1 MRRKNAFFT
10 ILVVATLSL
19 GACSKQEFVLQSMD
33 GSKIEDDMSDFF
45 VSGIGQK
52 DKIDVASI
60 CGGPEKVMRV
70 ETELTFMNGL
80 LGVLSGGLYTPRQ
93 YRVFCRI

>member
-1 MRRKNAFFT
+1 MPRKFVFCT
-10 ILVVATLSL
+10 VLVFATLSL
-19 GACSKQEFVLQSMD
+19 GACAKQEFVLQSMD
-33 GSKIEDDMSDFF
+33 GSKLEDDMSDFF
-45 VSGIGQK
+45 ISGIGQK

-70 ETELTFMNGL
+70 ETELTFINGL